1 MTESPGE
8 PRYSVLE
15 TTDTCIVV
23 QDENGDVDLIPMTR
37 YNQVKYASFGGRDI
51 RWSAVANGH
60 CLSAEET
67 AEGFRCKVD
76 EEVAMTDQKE
86 EVAEAIHEYHA
97 DGRVSKFEYV
107 WNLSR
112 MLNFLSLSKRAGW
125 EVNVRRNENALEL
138 PRAVRAL
145 PQEMATYTDGSR
157 VAKVLFVKDEK
168 DTRQYGVFPELVP
181 VALALVG
188 RDETRQVWMHC
199 LPPSYQSRSMA
210 ECELWLLGVDE
221 DERRAVVLDGSI

>member
-1 MTESPGE
+1 MTQSPGE

-125 EVNVRRNENALEL
+125 EVNVQRNDNTLEL
-138 PRAVRAL
+138 PRTVRAL

-188 RDETRQVWMHC
+188 RDETRQPWVHF
-199 LPPSYQSRSMA
+199 LPPDYAEKSIE
-210 ECELWLLGVDE
+210 ECEKWLCGCNPGDDAKIV
-221 DERRAVVLDGSI
+221 A